1 MGERGAV
8 NNPKRFIACS
18 VSLAFAAL
26 LFFLPSLLCLP
37 LVAPRVLAWGGL
49 RLPGT
54 LEAQSCSLGWRQG
67 LRCENFRYNDP
78 ALGLQLHAP
87 NLASDKGLLALLL
100 APSYLGEIT
109 VDQPTLVVLAPQTGS
124 GSDRAG
130 ASTASGAEPWWERWT
145 LRLEVNQGRVVD
157 QSAPSGREL
166 ARNIEF
172 SGSLAMG
179 SVNYAIEGNAGQ
191 GTGHLRAQGF
201 VNLPVAGQ
209 PLLAALISRADVEIR
224 DLELADFLEL
234 AAARGNT
241 PRGEGVLNAACRL
254 NASGV
259 DELAVEG
266 DASLRDLQLAGG
278 FLGEDRP
285 SLAQLQ
291 FSFKGS
297 RRADEW
303 RLATLDLNTPPLRFT
318 ASGSLDRHAATLAAK
333 GSIDLPT
340 LAAQL
345 PHLLALH
352 QQTKVK
358 QGAVDFS
365 LQAEGAPADL
375 RLQAD
380 CRTERLEVVHGGRE
394 LAWDTPLALSAEAG
408 VVDGAATLHSLRVH
422 APFFDA
428 NGSGGAEAFTLRATA
443 DLGRMADQLDKIF
456 AFDFHPRGQA
466 EFAAA
471 SRQDDQGDYRLEM
484 RLAVDDLALSQRQTV
499 LLPAHPFSLNAEA
512 VGLPSFYQNGGL
524 RSLRFAGSGWLGNLE
539 WQGSDLQETSS
550 SGESDLAESATAA
563 ANCALKGTV
572 DLTQLSAVRSTLA
585 ASPPP
590 FALQGRLSF
599 DGSGQWH
606 GSRVT
611 LDALTGGVDHLVV
624 ATPAGVLA
632 QAPRATIALD
642 GSNLLSAAGLKVGEL
657 KVAENWRDLQELEK
671 SFISVD
677 FAKRR
682 LALRH
687 LRCTTA
693 DAVVDAGFVV
703 DDWRLPSSARAVE
716 IQSDSKASLPA
727 NLCKAKGWLA
737 NEAELKGRARAT
749 FSSRVLGQE
758 RSSELAVVMEPFELR
773 LAQKKIFADPRLQLK
788 VSLASDRQGN
798 GGVKIPAFSLQ
809 TRPLRL
815 EGTGLIRDNVSHA
828 AAPLLEL
835 QGSLAPDYPALVP
848 LLAPFVGRE
857 TVLSGKEPGTFLLSA
872 PLRLPMDMEQVTLA
886 AQMPLD
892 ALRIFGLTLRQIPL
906 AVELNRGRMRAQIA
920 APLGDGKL
928 VLQPQWQR
936 EGQQTVLT
944 LPAASQVLL
953 DAPLQPAMVAGL
965 LGPLHPLFG
974 ILAVPQGTVDL
985 RVETLTLP
993 LTGKGPAQPTF
1004 KAVLN
1009 VGNIRFK
1016 PVGALQAVLEV
1027 AGLPSGEL
1035 RCKERELACEAKN
1048 GRMNCAPVRLLAG
1061 DQDIVMRGVTEANG
1075 TLDYRV
1081 QMPLTEALAQQ
1092 AQLSVLGDPT
1102 VEAEIAGT
1110 RSAPLFD
1117 QPAFLA
1123 SLAARV
1129 AAAATATVDEPSE
1142 TGNEPKI
1149 PVIEE

>member
-1 MGERGAV
+1 M

-37 LVAPRVLAWGGL
+37 SVAPRVLAWGGL

-54 LEAQSCSLGWRQG
+54 LEAQSCALGWRQG

-87 NLASDKGLLALLL
+87 TLASDKGLLALLL
-100 APSYLGEIT
+100 APSYLGAIT
-109 VDQPTLVVLAPQTGS
+109 VDQPTLVVLPPQTDA

-130 ASTASGAEPWWERWT
+130 ASSASGPGGAAVPWWERWT
-145 LRLEVNQGRVVD
+145 LRLTVNQGRVVD
-157 QSAPSGREL
+157 KGAASGREL
-166 ARNIEF
+166 ARNLEF

-179 SVNYAIEGNAGQ
+179 TVNYAFECNAGQ

-201 VNLPVAGQ
+201 VNLPAAGQ
-209 PLLAALISRADVEIR
+209 PVLASLISRSNVEIR

-234 AAARGNT
+234 AAARGTT
-241 PRGEGVLNAACRL
+241 PHGGGVLNAACRL

-266 DASLRDLQLAGG
+266 DASLRNLQLAGG

-303 RLATLDLNTPPLRFT
+303 RLATLDLNTAALRFT

-333 GSIDLPT
+333 GSLDLPA

-352 QQTKVK
+352 QQTVVK

-365 LQAEGAPADL
+365 LQAEGAPTDL

-380 CRTERLEVVHGGRE
+380 CRTERLEVVHDGRQ
-394 LAWDTPLALSAEAG
+394 LAWDMPLALSAEAG
-408 VVDGAATLHSLRVH
+408 VVNGAGTLHRLRVH

-428 NGSGGAEAFTLRATA
+428 TGRGDADAFTLGATA

-484 RLAVDDLALSQRQTV
+484 RLAVDDFALSQGQTV

-512 VGLPSFYQNGGL
+512 VGLPTFFQNGGL

-550 SGESDLAESATAA
+550 SAEPDLAESAKAA
-563 ANCALKGTV
+563 ANCALTGTV
-572 DLTQLSAVRSTLA
+572 DLTRLNAVRSALA
-585 ASPPP
+585 ASPPS
-590 FALQGRLSF
+590 FVLQGRLAF

-606 GSRVT
+606 GDRVT
-611 LDALTGGVDHLVV
+611 LNALTGGVDHLMI
-624 ATPAGVLA
+624 ATPTGTLM

-642 GSNLLSAAGLKVGEL
+642 GSNLLGAGGLTVGEL

-671 SFISVD
+671 AFFSVD

-682 LALRH
+682 LAVRH

-693 DAVVDAGFVV
+693 DAVVDAGLVV

-716 IQSDSKASLPA
+716 IQSDSKAALPA

-737 NEAELKGRARAT
+737 DEAELKGRARAT
-749 FSSRVLGQE
+749 FSSRVRGQE
-758 RSSELAVVMEPFELR
+758 GSSELAVVMEPFELR
-773 LAQKKIFADPRLQLK
+773 MAQKKIFADPRLQLK
-788 VSLASDRQGN
+788 VSLASDRQGT
-798 GGVKIPAFSLQ
+798 GEVKISAFSLQ

-815 EGTGLIRDNVSHA
+815 EGTGLIRDNA
-828 AAPLLEL
+828 GDNAAPLLEL
-835 QGSLAPDYPALVP
+835 QGSLAGDYAALAS
-848 LLAPFVGRE
+848 LLPPFVGRE
-857 TVLSGKEPGTFLLSA
+857 TALSGKETGTFLLSA
-872 PLRLPMDMEQVTLA
+872 PLRVPMDMEQVTLA
-886 AQMPLD
+886 VQAPLD

-906 AVELNRGRMRAQIA
+906 TAELNRGRMRAQIA

-944 LPAASQVLL
+944 LPPASQVLL

-965 LGPLHPLFG
+965 LAPLHPLFG
-974 ILAVPQGTVDL
+974 LLAVPQGTVDL

-993 LTGKGPAQPTF
+993 LTSKGPARPTF
-1004 KAVLN
+1004 KVVL
-1009 VGNIRFK
+1009 GLGKMRFK

-1048 GRMNCAPVRLLAG
+1048 GRMSCAPVRLLAG
-1061 DQDIVMRGVTEANG
+1061 DQGIVMRGVTEANG

-1092 AQLSVLGDPT
+1092 VQLSVLGDAK
-1102 VEAEIAGT
+1102 VEAELVGT

-1117 QPAFLA
+1117 QAAFLA
-1123 SLAARV
+1123 NLAARV
-1129 AAAATATVDEPSE
+1129 AAAATATVDEPSGP
-1142 TGNEPKI
+1142 GNELEI